1 MTLEYL
7 TIVIDE
13 EYFIFYTKAFRI
25 IVIIVYDILYLI
37 MLTKINLRD
46 QVRDYLLAE
55 MITGNLRTGKTIN
68 LAALSRDLNISV
80 TPIREALTQLQQAHI
95 IKAVPNRG
103 FIIAE
108 LDVKEAKDLYGLVA
122 NLEVMAIENSEFTE
136 EDIANLIKQQE
147 VFENAKDA
155 ITRIQADLEFHR
167 LLTRGYEN
175 DLALQ
180 ILNDLKTRIF
190 FYEKA
195 FTNDDSFYNKSDNQH
210 ESIISAIADD
220 NVPTASLLLKM
231 NWMLILNYI
240 QKKLTE

>member
-1 MTLEYL
+1 M
-7 TIVIDE
+7 
-13 EYFIFYTKAFRI
+13 I
-25 IVIIVYDILYLI
+25 I
-37 MLTKINLRD
+37 KINLRD

-55 MITGNLRTGKTIN
+55 MITGKLNTGKTIN
-68 LAALSRDLNISV
+68 LAALSRDLNVSV

-108 LDVKEAKDLYGLVA
+108 LDVKEAEDLYGLVA
-122 NLEVMAIENSEFTE
+122 NLEVMAIENSEFND
-136 EDIANLIKQQE
+136 EDIVKLRNQHQ
-147 VFENAKDA
+147 VFENAQDA
-155 ITRIQADLEFHR
+155 ISRIQADLEFHR
-167 LLTRGYEN
+167 LLTKGYEN

-210 ESIISAIADD
+210 DSIIAAIADD

-231 NWMLILNYI
+231 NWMLILNYV

>member
-1 MTLEYL
+1 
-7 TIVIDE
+7 
-13 EYFIFYTKAFRI
+13 
-25 IVIIVYDILYLI
+25 
-37 MLTKINLRD
+37 MLLKKNLRD
-46 QVRDYLLAE
+46 QVRDYLLSE
-55 MITGNLRTGKTIN
+55 MVTGNLKTGKTIN
-68 LAALSRDLNISV
+68 LAALARHLKVSV
-80 TPIREALTQLQQAHI
+80 TPIREALTQLQQSHI

-108 LDVKEAKDLYGLVA
+108 LDVEEAEDLYELVA

-136 EDIANLIKQQE
+136 AHIVELKKQQQ
-147 VFENAKDA
+147 VFENATDA
-155 ITRIQADLEFHR
+155 ISRIQADLEFHR
-167 LLTRGYEN
+167 LLTKNYKN
-175 DLALQ
+175 NLALK
-180 ILNDLKTRIF
+180 ILHDLKTRIF
-190 FYEKA
+190 FYERA